1 MTVIFLFMI
10 QSPPNFIPAPD
21 TATCADGYFF
31 HFHLPRILI
40 SWAGLYNSYHPL
52 FSFSNNFSNLALR
65 TLLTWLLWSTCCWL
79 PGLVASLTYLEFRW
93 QFNLRD
99 FAIIFVLPF
108 SIYNKL
114 HSNSQ
119 LGPRTNPGKHKK
131 FACYPLSRVRPLAL
145 SLCCIWAL
153 GPAEQCSMCTCTQ
166 HPCHISAKIMQ
177 FAVFLKQLLMD
188 LAFMN
193 IKNYTV

>member
-108 SIYNKL
+108 SIYNLL

-119 LGPRTNPGKHKK
+119 IGPRTNPGKHKK
-131 FACYPLSRVRPLAL
+131 IVICLLSFESGPPSCLVPVLHLSIRSSRAMFNVHSILAT
-145 SLCCIWAL
+145 S
-153 GPAEQCSMCTCTQ
+153 
-166 HPCHISAKIMQ
+166 
-177 FAVFLKQLLMD
+177 QLR
-188 LAFMN
+188 
-193 IKNYTV
+193 